1 MVAEQF
7 TIWELLFG
15 MAVFG
20 IFGYLIHW
28 GETKSNE
35 LKIKK

>member
-7 TIWELLFG
+7 TIFELLFG

-20 IFGYLIHW
+20 IFGYLTHW
-28 GETKSNE
+28 SETKSKE
-35 LKIKK
+35 LEKE